1 MKQIGLIGLGAGTA
15 SALLFVSTARGTAW
29 ALALANLAQLP
40 IMIAAIGWT
49 HHAAI
54 VGVLLAS
61 AGLAL
66 TLGGTVAITFLLAIG
81 LPAWWIGYL
90 ALLARPVP
98 GADPTST
105 ETSIEWYPVGRIVV
119 WTAIVAAAVAMASM
133 LRHGLDAD
141 AVHAGLRRELER
153 LLRFLA
159 GLPADAP
166 LRSPGARD
174 LDRVLDVLALIAPP
188 MKAIGLTLTSLFNLW
203 LAALIAHISGLLKRP
218 WPAIAQMTFPPFAPT
233 VLAIAVAGT
242 FLTDL
247 IGLASSVLTAS
258 LLLAYALLGFA
269 VVHAITTGIGGRRFM
284 LAGLYLTVVVF
295 GWPIVLMAL
304 VGLIETI
311 LGLRARHAAKRP
323 PPLPPPG
330 SHNPI

>member
-54 VGVLLAS
+54 VAVLVAS

-66 TLGGTVAITFLLAIG
+66 TLDGTVAILFMVAIG

-98 GADPTST
+98 GADPASA

-119 WTAIVAAAVAMASM
+119 WTAIIAAAVALASM
-133 LRHGLDAD
+133 LRHGLDAG
-141 AVHAGLRRELER
+141 AVQAGQRGELER
-153 LLRFLA
+153 MLRFLA

-166 LRSPGARD
+166 LQSPGVKD
-174 LDRVLDVLALIAPP
+174 LDRLLDVLALMAPP

-203 LAALIAHISGLLKRP
+203 LAALIAHISGRLKRP

-233 VLAIAVAGT
+233 LLAIAVAGT
-242 FLTDL
+242 FLPDL

-269 VVHAITTGIGGRRFM
+269 VMHAITTGIGGRRFM
-284 LAGLYLTVVVF
+284 LTGLYLTVGLF

-304 VGLIETI
+304 VGLIETV
-311 LGLRARHAAKRP
+311 LGLRARHAARRP
-323 PPLPPPG
+323 PPLPPGPR
-330 SHNPI
+330 NPL